1 MTEDDEAFRLSDALI
16 EKPALWS
23 QSAPVTSDTPIL
35 TFVKFRAFDRAV
47 TQYRSIVHLLKL
59 SQWEDAVVLLRSL
72 YDLGVNL
79 SEIECSSNREEAA
92 TKFVRFGK
100 FQQFRLEQRR
110 LEDQVRDEKSKPTSS
125 AQAIAE
131 CEQKLAALAS
141 QMNRDFAEFR
151 NSKGKWQD
159 SWSGVSVDTLAQRL
173 AKNTGGQ
180 QGQSDYYVFRLGSL
194 FTHNTPGSLF
204 LGLRESDAPDWNEF
218 RAALDD
224 AGRDG
229 LRRFL
234 YEASMCLVD
243 IIGIAGD
250 SIIGYERQWF
260 DESALRL
267 LEKF

>member
-1 MTEDDEAFRLSDALI
+1 
-16 EKPALWS
+16 
-23 QSAPVTSDTPIL
+23 
-35 TFVKFRAFDRAV
+35 
-47 TQYRSIVHLLKL
+47 
-59 SQWEDAVVLLRSL
+59 L
-72 YDLGVNL
+72 YDLNVNL
-79 SEIECSSNREEAA
+79 SEIGRSSNREQAA
-92 TKFVRFGK
+92 KKFVRFGK

-110 LEDQVRDEKSKPTSS
+110 LEDQIRDETSKPTSS

-141 QMNRDFAEFR
+141 QMDRDFTEFR
-151 NSKGKWQD
+151 NAKGKWQE
-159 SWSGVSVDTLAQRL
+159 SWSGVSVETLAQRL
-173 AKNTGGQ
+173 AKKQGAR

-204 LGLRESDAPDWNEF
+204 LGLREPEAPDWNEF
-218 RAALDD
+218 RAGVDD

-229 LRRFL
+229 LRQFL
-234 YEASMCLVD
+234 YEASICLVD

-250 SIIGYERQWF
+250 SIVGYKRRWF